1 MKAMIHCAVF
11 LIFSGTLGLA
21 SENDLVCIP
30 EGVLGGIDEDF
41 GVVCITNSK
50 TLLMDRTEVTQ
61 SLWLEIYNWAL
72 TNGYEFS
79 SDVNRVGANGSN
91 YPVHAVTFGVAV
103 LWCNARSEKNGLAPC
118 YINSAG
124 TGIKKYSESISRCA
138 LSASGFRLPTPREW
152 EYAAR
157 GLTSTRF
164 HWGNTIS
171 YSNANFTGWTNR
183 YEVSTIAGRAHP
195 VFSKGKNL
203 NVLGDAATSPVMSFP
218 PNRFGLYDMSG
229 NVSEWCWDDNE
240 ASSRW
245 KITKGGSWRTSPE
258 SLRPGSIEYLEGGG
272 QHVWAFNSTGFRCVR
287 VQGDRDHDF

>member
-1 MKAMIHCAVF
+1 MKAMIYCAVF

-103 LWCNARSEKNGLAPC
+103 LWCNARSEKKWVGALLHKFCWHWRKKVFRVNQQMRSICFWFPAS
-118 YINSAG
+118 NSPG
-124 TGIKKYSESISRCA
+124 MGICGKGFDQHAIS
-138 LSASGFRLPTPREW
+138 LGE
-152 EYAAR
+152 
-157 GLTSTRF
+157 
-164 HWGNTIS
+164 H
-171 YSNANFTGWTNR
+171 
-183 YEVSTIAGRAHP
+183 
-195 VFSKGKNL
+195 NL
-203 NVLGDAATSPVMSFP
+203 IFKCKLHRMD
-218 PNRFGLYDMSG
+218 
-229 NVSEWCWDDNE
+229 
-240 ASSRW
+240 
-245 KITKGGSWRTSPE
+245 K
-258 SLRPGSIEYLEGGG
+258 SLRGVDYRRSCSSSFFQRKEFECSRGCGDKPRDEFPAQSIWS
-272 QHVWAFNSTGFRCVR
+272 V
-287 VQGDRDHDF
+287 